1 MAIPTSR
8 YRRRERRF
16 LSLPRLLP
24 ASDLGVRPTQEPRM
38 RFDGKLKSW
47 NDERGFGFIEP
58 MRGGKDIF
66 VHIKGFP
73 PGTGRPSIGQS
84 LSYECEIGPNGK
96 LRAHSVKYKVRSH
109 VPSPDRRYATA
120 SWRHPQLLAI
130 PLFVAVWFYIASRWS
145 VSPIVLLIYFGLSLV
160 AFLAYA
166 VDKSAA
172 INGRWRTAEDTLH
185 LLSLAGGWPGALL
198 AQQLLRHKCSKPSF
212 VAFFWF
218 TVVANVTVFIAWHSG
233 LATWAQR

>member
-1 MAIPTSR
+1 
-8 YRRRERRF
+8 
-16 LSLPRLLP
+16 
-24 ASDLGVRPTQEPRM
+24 M

-58 MRGGKDIF
+58 MRSGKDIF

-84 LSYECEIGPNGK
+84 LTYEVEIGPNGK
-96 LRAHSVKYKVRSH
+96 LRAHSIEYKVRSH
-109 VPSPDRRYATA
+109 VLNPDRRYATASA

-130 PLFVAVWFYIASRWS
+130 PLFVAVWLYIASRWS
-145 VSPIVLLIYFGLSLV
+145 VSPMIILIYFGLSFV

-185 LLSLAGGWPGALL
+185 ILSLAGGWPGALL

-212 VAFFWF
+212 VVFFWF
-218 TVVANVTVFIAWHSG
+218 TVVANVTVFIAWHLG
-233 LATWAQR
+233 LFTWAQTMQGAD